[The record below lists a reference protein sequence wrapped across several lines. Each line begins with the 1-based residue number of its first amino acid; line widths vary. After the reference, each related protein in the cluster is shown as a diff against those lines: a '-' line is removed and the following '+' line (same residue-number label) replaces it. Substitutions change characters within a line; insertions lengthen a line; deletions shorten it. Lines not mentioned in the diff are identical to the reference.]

1 MLFGKRI
8 SLKSLS
14 LRNQILLGF
23 GCIALVIAFVSGKV
37 TQELSTNYL
46 MRQLNVQSENTF
58 DVLVGAS
65 LEAVITE
72 DAPVLNSI
80 VEQVIRNDTNI
91 ASVEIRNETGI
102 ILLHWVNRK
111 QDGPVSPL
119 SFTKDVRVEKEL
131 FGRIKLVW
139 NVAPIHAEIRKHA
152 LIMQGFTAMAL
163 LLLTGLIWILVTSFI
178 VWPINRINA
187 KLADFAR
194 GKIQDDL
201 HLGRFAASELKRLAE
216 SSNSLGRALE
226 VREESERELRR
237 AKEEAELASR
247 AKSEFLANM
256 SHELRTPLN
265 AIIGFSEV
273 LTNEIFGSMGTPK
286 NREYVFDIHSSGE
299 HLLEIINDILD
310 LSKIEAGK
318 VELHEEEVDIFDLT
332 EACMRLVMERA
343 HNNELKIACDL
354 EHDLP
359 LIFVD
364 RRIMKQ
370 ILINLLS
377 NAIKFTPSGGRVTLK
392 VAEIN
397 GDIVLKIIDTGIG
410 IADADLETV
419 LAPFGQVESGLDRR
433 HEGTGLGLP
442 LTQALVEL
450 HDGYMTIDSALGDGT
465 TVSVILPN
473 TRIRRPSF
481 SKRQMKNVTPL
492 PVGKKSK
499 VA

>member
-23 GCIALVIAFVSGKV
+23 GCVALVIAFVSGKV

-46 MRQLNVQSENTF
+46 MRQLNEQSENTF

-102 ILLHWVNRK
+102 ILLHWVNRMK
-111 QDGPVSPL
+111 NGEVSPL
-119 SFTKDVRVEKEL
+119 SFTKEIRVEKEL

-163 LLLTGLIWILVTSFI
+163 MLLTGLIWIMVTSLI
-178 VWPINRINA
+178 VWPINRINS
-187 KLADFAR
+187 KLTDFAR

-201 HLGRFAASELKRLAE
+201 HLARFAASELKRLAE

-237 AKEEAELASR
+237 AKEEAEIASR

-273 LTNEIFGSMGTPK
+273 LTNEVFGSMGTPK

-318 VELHEEEVDIFDLT
+318 VELHEEEVDLTDLT

-343 HNNELKIACDL
+343 HNSEISISCDL
-354 EHDLP
+354 ENDLP
-359 LIFVD
+359 LLFVD

-377 NAIKFTPSGGRVTLK
+377 NAIKFTPAGGKVTLK
-392 VAEIN
+392 VIEDKRNVNFVIS
-397 GDIVLKIIDTGIG
+397 DTGIG
-410 IADADLETV
+410 IAKADLDTV
-419 LAPFGQVESGLDRR
+419 LAPFGQVDSGLDRR

-450 HDGYMTIDSALGDGT
+450 HGGEMTIDSELGKGT
-465 TVSVILPN
+465 SVTVAVPY
-473 TRIRRPSF
+473 TRVRRPRF
-481 SKRQMKNVTPL
+481 SRQQMKNVTSL
-492 PVGKKSK
+492 PVDHKTK